1 MLRRQPVAGG
11 NRRAALLSAAI
22 ALPIA
27 VVVFFIAYNV
37 LSGATASTASSP
49 SASASTPSAGSTAPV
64 AVPVASLSPAH
75 AQMCLAFIAEL
86 GENGKLHGL
95 DERHVTAGPEQNA
108 AFGDPP
114 ITVQCGAAPAK
125 VAATDFVYPLTG
137 VCWYE
142 STIPGA
148 TVWTTLDRVVP
159 VAVTIPDRYNPPGQ
173 WANIFSAPLVTAM
186 PSVKTPYN
194 C

>member
-1 MLRRQPVAGG
+1 MLRRQPVGTG

-22 ALPIA
+22 ALPVA
-27 VVVFFIAYNV
+27 VVVFLVAYNV
-37 LSGATASTASSP
+37 LSGGNATSAPSRSASP
-49 SASASTPSAGSTAPV
+49 SVGSTAPV

-75 AQMCLAFIAEL
+75 AQMCLAFIAAL
-86 GENGKLHGL
+86 GENGQLHGL
-95 DERHVTAGPEQNA
+95 YERHVTAGPEQNA

-125 VAATDFVYPLTG
+125 VAATDDVYTLSG

-142 STIPGA
+142 SAAPGG
-148 TVWTTLDRVVP
+148 TVWTTVDRVVP
-159 VAVTIPDRYNPPGQ
+159 VAVTVPNHYDPPGQ
-173 WANIFSAPLVTAM
+173 WANLFSAHLVSAM
-186 PSVKTPYN
+186 PSVTAPYN

>member
-1 MLRRQPVAGG
+1 MLRRQPVATG
-11 NRRAALLSAAI
+11 NRRAALLSAAV

-37 LSGATASTASSP
+37 LSSGPAATASSP
-49 SASASTPSAGSTAPV
+49 SAAPSVGSTEPV
-64 AVPVASLSPAH
+64 AVPMATLPPAH

-86 GENGKLHGL
+86 GHNGKLHGL
-95 DERHVTAGPEQNA
+95 YERHVTAGPEQNA

-114 ITVQCGAAPAK
+114 ITVQCGAPPAK
-125 VAATDFVYPLTG
+125 VAATDDVYTLTG

-142 STIPGA
+142 STTPGA

-159 VAVTIPDRYNPPGQ
+159 VAVTIPNHYDPPGQ
-173 WANIFSAPLVTAM
+173 WANIFSGPLVSSM
-186 PSVKTPYN
+186 PSIQTPYD